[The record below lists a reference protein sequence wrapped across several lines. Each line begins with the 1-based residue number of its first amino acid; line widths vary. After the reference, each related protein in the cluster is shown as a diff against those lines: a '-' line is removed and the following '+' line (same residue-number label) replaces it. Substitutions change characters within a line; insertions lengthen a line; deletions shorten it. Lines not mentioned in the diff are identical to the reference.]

1 MAEET
6 KEIKIE
12 TSTDTKLPS
21 IKNGVWI
28 ASVKEETLGMNWF
41 KHCGFGKIN
50 ATRTILLAVQGYTM
64 VHNKLPS
71 FVCCFGWAYNGGSTK
86 GLHEITQF
94 KEGDMQ
100 INDLY
105 QTPMDDIPG
114 VLGDPKGMACATMD
128 KVTDTFIAECSDH
141 TAYAIA
147 KQCAEMQIN
156 FKCYKYLSP
165 NRPYTMDPDYHEYR
179 QIINPAWIEDCKQ
192 GAEAMRKMCESKFGD
207 VPSAT

>member
-6 KEIKIE
+6 KDIKIE

-86 GLHEITQF
+86 GLHEITKF
-94 KEGDMQ
+94 KEDN
-100 INDLY
+100 I
-105 QTPMDDIPG
+105 
-114 VLGDPKGMACATMD
+114 
-128 KVTDTFIAECSDH
+128 VTIS
-141 TAYAIA
+141 
-147 KQCAEMQIN
+147 
-156 FKCYKYLSP
+156 SP
-165 NRPYTMDPDYHEYR
+165 NLSL
-179 QIINPAWIEDCKQ
+179 I
-192 GAEAMRKMCESKFGD
+192 SKNNLPPLGNNFAD
-207 VPSAT
+207 NCAIFS